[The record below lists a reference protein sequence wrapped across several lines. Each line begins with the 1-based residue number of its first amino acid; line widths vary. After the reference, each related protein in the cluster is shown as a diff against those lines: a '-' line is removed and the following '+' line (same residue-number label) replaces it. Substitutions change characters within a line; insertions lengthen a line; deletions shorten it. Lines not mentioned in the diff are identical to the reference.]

1 MSVIDELVLGRGLTE
16 ELAREVERWGER
28 LRARTVEAGVEFAVS
43 LDAETATPIG
53 PPLGGTAVQVDID
66 DDVRL
71 MQRDRR
77 YVTLHT
83 HPASSAFSDLDV
95 STFIGVA
102 MLMVMVV
109 VGADGRCYV
118 LSKPKDAHLPEP
130 VEAAQRLRAEV
141 IRLMPWYRAQVQAR
155 RLEPREA
162 WRAHS
167 HAAWLAVAPELGLRY
182 SRVEPSKEES

>member
-1 MSVIDELVLGRGLTE
+1 MH
-16 ELAREVERWGER
+16 
-28 LRARTVEAGVEFAVS
+28 
-43 LDAETATPIG
+43 P
-53 PPLGGTAVQVDID
+53 
-66 DDVRL
+66 
-71 MQRDRR
+71 DRR

-109 VGADGRCYV
+109 VGADGSWYV
-118 LSKPKDAHLPEP
+118 LSKPKGAQLPDP

-141 IRLMPWYRAQVQAR
+141 MRLMPWHRAQVQAR

-167 HAAWLAVAPELGLRY
+167 HEAWLVVAPELGLRY
-182 SRVEPSKEES
+182 SRVEPSEEA